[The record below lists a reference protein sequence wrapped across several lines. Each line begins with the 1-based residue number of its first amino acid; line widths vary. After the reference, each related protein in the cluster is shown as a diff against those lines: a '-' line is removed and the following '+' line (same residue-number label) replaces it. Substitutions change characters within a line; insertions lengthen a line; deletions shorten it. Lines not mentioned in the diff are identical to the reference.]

1 MKPFE
6 NFRGIAMPM
15 MRPDIDTE
23 QMINRDFLIT
33 ASRKGLSKGL
43 FHDLRYRNGEKQA
56 DFVMNLPQYRDAKVL
71 IGGPNFA
78 SGSSREHAVWAV
90 VDYGIGAVIA
100 PSYGVHFYR
109 NALKNGL
116 LPVILPLA
124 DVAEIAAAVEASNGS
139 CEVAVSLTEQT
150 VKLDNGKEYAF
161 EIHSEA
167 KEALLAGLDD
177 IERTLRRSTRI
188 SAFQAKDRL
197 ERPWV
202 YLSKGQ
208 APTEISP
215 E

>member
-1 MKPFE
+1 
-6 NFRGIAMPM
+6 MPM

-56 DFVMNLPQYRDAKVL
+56 DFVMNLPQYQNAKVL

-90 VDYGIGAVIA
+90 VDYGFGAVVA

-116 LPVILPLA
+116 LPVILPVE
-124 DVAEIAAAVEASNGS
+124 DVAEIAAAVEASDGRR
-139 CEVAVSLTEQT
+139 EVTVSLTDQT
-150 VKLDNGKEYAF
+150 VKLDGGKEYTF
-161 EIHSEA
+161 EIHSES
-167 KEALLAGLDD
+167 KEALLEGLDD
-177 IERTLRRSTRI
+177 IERTLRRSARI
-188 SAFQAKDRL
+188 SDFQAKDRN

-202 YLSKGQ
+202 YLGTAQ
-208 APTEISP
+208 TRTETSQ